1 MRIGFFTSIE
11 GWGGSE
17 IYLQTLMMSLRE
29 EGHEPVLIGIK
40 GSRLFKELLAR
51 QIECHSWREGR
62 NISGSSEAVVKDAA
76 QSAAATVIPKAVLDI
91 KTNCRKL
98 KDKVLGFTPGW
109 LKLLLGNIGEVRH
122 LRKTFS
128 GLGLDVLQVTVH
140 GYEMAG
146 LAARLCGVP
155 VVAVYQ
161 ISPVE
166 EHSFVR
172 RLLIRWSAWT
182 YDRVCFVSH
191 YSAVEWRKITGL
203 AAGRCEVVPNGADLQ
218 LYAGCSREVARNA
231 KGVFRLVSVG
241 RLHPMKGYRYLI
253 EAMADLKDTA
263 VSLDILGEGA
273 EEAELRE
280 LAHSLG
286 VESIVNFR
294 GYIDNPVDYLKQA
307 DCFVLAS
314 VSHEGSPFVLAEA
327 MAAGLPLIT
336 SDFGPLPEINIQ
348 NETGLVVPTG
358 DSRALSKA
366 IRRMQSDPDLT
377 QGMGM
382 AALKRATQYDQ
393 RQMVTKMME
402 IYSKRYRQ

>member
-1 MRIGFFTSIE
+1 
-11 GWGGSE
+11 
-17 IYLQTLMMSLRE
+17 
-29 EGHEPVLIGIK
+29 
-40 GSRLFKELLAR
+40 
-51 QIECHSWREGR
+51 
-62 NISGSSEAVVKDAA
+62 
-76 QSAAATVIPKAVLDI
+76 
-91 KTNCRKL
+91 
-98 KDKVLGFTPGW
+98 
-109 LKLLLGNIGEVRH
+109 
-122 LRKTFS
+122 
-128 GLGLDVLQVTVH
+128 
-140 GYEMAG
+140 
-146 LAARLCGVP
+146 
-155 VVAVYQ
+155 
-161 ISPVE
+161 
-166 EHSFVR
+166 
-172 RLLIRWSAWT
+172 
-182 YDRVCFVSH
+182 
-191 YSAVEWRKITGL
+191 
-203 AAGRCEVVPNGADLQ
+203 
-218 LYAGCSREVARNA
+218 
-231 KGVFRLVSVG
+231 
-241 RLHPMKGYRYLI
+241 MKGYRYLI

-377 QGMGM
+377 QGMGR